1 MVLGHGSGIDD
12 ILLFIIP
19 VSIAVYALR
28 SAEKRAQAR
37 LDAERSSGE
46 DHPVADPAP

>member
-1 MVLGHGSGIDD
+1 MVLGHGSGVDD

-19 VSIAVYALR
+19 VSIAVFALR

-37 LDAERSSGE
+37 LDAEESSGG